1 MSNPKRL
8 IPIYSVD
15 RNDKKIA
22 ITFDAAWGADKTRDI
37 IAVLNDNNVK
47 ATFFLVGF
55 WAEKYPLEV
64 NLLVESGMEIA
75 THSQTHPHLNGM
87 SREKIHEEIV
97 GSASLIEKIS
107 NTQIRLFRAPFG
119 EYNNTSVSI
128 CAENNIYPIQ
138 WSVDSLDWKGIS
150 AKEINERIERQV
162 KCGSIIL
169 CHNNSDHIVEAIRT
183 LLPKLIEKGYELVTV
198 SDLIFKEN
206 YFIDGTGKQIEK
218 GIR

>member
-1 MSNPKRL
+1 
-8 IPIYSVD
+8 
-15 RNDKKIA
+15 
-22 ITFDAAWGADKTRDI
+22 
-37 IAVLNDNNVK
+37 
-47 ATFFLVGF
+47 
-55 WAEKYPLEV
+55 
-64 NLLVESGMEIA
+64 
-75 THSQTHPHLNGM
+75 
-87 SREKIHEEIV
+87 
-97 GSASLIEKIS
+97 
-107 NTQIRLFRAPFG
+107 
-119 EYNNTSVSI
+119 
-128 CAENNIYPIQ
+128 
-138 WSVDSLDWKGIS
+138 IS